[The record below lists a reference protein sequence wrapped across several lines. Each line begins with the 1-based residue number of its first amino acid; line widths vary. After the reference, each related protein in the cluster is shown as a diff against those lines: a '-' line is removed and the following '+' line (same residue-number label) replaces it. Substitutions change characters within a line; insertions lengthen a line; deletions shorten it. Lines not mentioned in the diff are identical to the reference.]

1 MNDIQLGTHSIG
13 AGHAPFIIAEM
24 SGNHDGELAKALAI
38 VDAAA
43 DAGAQALKLQTYTA
57 DSMTLD
63 LHDGEF
69 FINDVGNPWRGST
82 LHELYQ
88 QAHTPWDWHRAVFE
102 RASQRGLLAFSTPF
116 SLEAVDFLETL
127 DCPCYKIASFENG
140 DLPLIRKAA
149 ATGKPLIMSTGMATL
164 VELAEAVETAR
175 ETGCRELVLLKC
187 TSSYP
192 AEPTDANLHTIP
204 HLRQLFDCQTGL
216 SDHSLGTAVAVA
228 SVALGA
234 TVIEKHLTL
243 SRAAGGVDAAFS
255 LEPAELAQLV
265 CDTRLAWQALGG
277 VCYGPTENEKLSR
290 RFRRSLYIARDLEAG
305 EQLTTENLRCVRPAE
320 GLAPRYLEIVLGRV
334 VRRAVKKGTPL
345 SWELI

>member
-1 MNDIQLGTHSIG
+1 MNDIRIGKHSIG
-13 AGHAPFIIAEM
+13 VGHPPFIIAEM
-24 SGNHDGELAKALAI
+24 SGNHDGELAKALDI

-63 LHDGEF
+63 LREGEF
-69 FINDVGNPWRGST
+69 FIGDAGNLWQGRS

-88 QAHTPWDWHRAVFE
+88 QAHTPWDWHRAVFD
-102 RASQRGLLAFSTPF
+102 RARQRGLVVFSTPF

-127 DCPCYKIASFENG
+127 AAPCYKIASFENG

-149 ATGKPLIMSTGMATL
+149 STGKPLIMSTGMATL
-164 VELAEAVETAR
+164 VELTEAVAAAR
-175 ETGCRELVLLKC
+175 EAGCHDLVLLKC

-192 AEPTDANLHTIP
+192 AEPTDAHLRTIP
-204 HLRQLFDCQTGL
+204 HLRDLFDCQVGL
-216 SDHSLGTAVAVA
+216 SDHTLGTAVAVA

-243 SRAAGGVDAAFS
+243 DRAAGGVDAAFS

-265 CDTRLAWQALGG
+265 VDSRCAWQALGG
-277 VCYGPTENEKLSR
+277 VHYGPTEKENASR
-290 RFRRSLYIARDLEAG
+290 RFRRSLYIACDLEAG
-305 EQLTTENLRCVRPAE
+305 EVLTVENLRSVRPGE
-320 GLAPRYLEIVLGRV
+320 GLAPRYLEIVLGRA